1 MVASK
6 LFSDGYF
13 NEALLAGAA
22 PSDVA
27 AAVLAKDRWHMVVRG
42 DSLTLPR
49 PIRYDD
55 YSAQNP
61 YLATRFVDTF
71 PSLVARKLEAELSK
85 PVSMT
90 NTSHRGMRWDQFSL
104 GVGRGLE
111 ELVTSFEADIFVAFW
126 GYTEM
131 WQNQDGHEGVD
142 LVAEQYA
149 TVLNRLMDR
158 MPALMAVV
166 IALPLPGARV
176 RERFRSRA
184 DAIARFNDLTES
196 RLHPDIAHV
205 ALPNEPGVLHTDEQH
220 LSTIGHS
227 VLADHVFA
235 AIMQRRAKLMA
246 LSAG

>member
-27 AAVLAKDRWHMVVRG
+27 AAVLAKDRWHMVVHG

-90 NTSHRGMRWDQFSL
+90 NTSYRGMRWDQFSL
-104 GVGRGLE
+104 GVGRGPE
-111 ELVTSFEADIFVAFW
+111 ELVTSFEADIFVAFL

-176 RERFRSRA
+176 RERFGSRA
-184 DAIARFNDLTES
+184 DAIARFNNLTES